1 MRLQQ
6 KTVIYY
12 ECDIIEIIEVTLY
25 FSNQNKILTT
35 WLTCPCSLSG
45 LSKIPPQIQKQ
56 TVCYITINSW
66 SGFATL
72 PPCRVIQMCSVA
84 FFKLSFFSLFLFFWR
99 QWMLNIPV
107 NWRRMCFCECRCEQ
121 NPGRQDKLP
130 KLRGCMHVETC
141 PESCWNW
148 WLISNLLRTNLHT
161 LETTKEQN

>member
-148 WLISNLLRTNLHT
+148 WLISNLLRKNLHT

>member
-84 FFKLSFFSLFLFFWR
+84 FFKLSFFHFFL
-99 QWMLNIPV
+99 

-148 WLISNLLRTNLHT
+148 WLISNLLRKNLHT

>member
-56 TVCYITINSW
+56 TVLHN
-66 SGFATL
+66 
-72 PPCRVIQMCSVA
+72 
-84 FFKLSFFSLFLFFWR
+84 
-99 QWMLNIPV
+99 
-107 NWRRMCFCECRCEQ
+107 
-121 NPGRQDKLP
+121 DKLMI
-130 KLRGCMHVETC
+130 RFCNFTAM
-141 PESCWNW
+141 
-148 WLISNLLRTNLHT
+148 
-161 LETTKEQN
+161 